1 MVGANC
7 YSECRGRRARLTP
20 SQEPP
25 CGPGNEDKPTS
36 GTLAGTAFRLSGI
49 RARDNAAESDEAMAS
64 NDDKKKARELLAANP
79 GMKYTEALRT
89 VQRPRSGAAPLAL
102 GTRQSDPSKRVHVL
116 NSLTSNLAVLGSSQ
130 SGHTAVLRHLAQA
143 ALGKGWRVS
152 IVYSQHDGY
161 RDLRVDAPAQTQWPA
176 SEDEGRD
183 FLATLT
189 PGTASRPHLVV
200 IDDGDRLFVPER
212 GREGLLDEGWV
223 TVMERLL
230 AARHTAVAVQSQTFQ
245 RSHYPHR
252 IMQHFGE
259 RLVLG
264 RPSMHALAS
273 FLGDVVPAAGALGS
287 LRLAAEDSLFWDG
300 EHLTPVAPGRSQT
313 DLMDAQG
320 KATRWVPLTSSLQ
333 DLPPGERTFLRDV
346 DLPPGSLD
354 PFALAS
360 DATAL
365 THAGLAEVFPGSRL
379 GKVESTQT
387 AEGAFLYRSD
397 ELDPLNLRVGGNML
411 LVAPPGTG
419 GEGLVRGLVAANAGA
434 GSEVRI
440 VIPSSARPEMRSN
453 WPWGVT
459 LCEDTSKDDLARI
472 ATTTRQ
478 EAKGRAAFF
487 LEEPEHFAER
497 DAWWSAIAPHL
508 ADPRTAVIVRTA
520 SAHTIPG
527 ELRNSF
533 AVKAVMGY
541 AATDPAEVTR
551 TVEEVPDRERA
562 WSELGK
568 DGAGL
573 VLQDGEV
580 TGFTVSERAG

>member
-1 MVGANC
+1 MSAEADEPA
-7 YSECRGRRARLTP
+7 SLRARNP
-20 SQEPP
+20 RAA
-25 CGPGNEDKPTS
+25 PGNEDKPTS
-36 GTLAGTAFRLSGI
+36 GTLAGTAYRLSGI

-89 VQRPRSGAAPLAL
+89 VQRPRITARDVVAPLAPQVERDEL
-102 GTRQSDPSKRVHVL
+102 ARDCLRGADPS
-116 NSLTSNLAVLGSSQ
+116 
-130 SGHTAVLRHLAQA
+130 A
-143 ALGKGWRVS
+143 A
-152 IVYSQHDGY
+152 I
-161 RDLRVDAPAQTQWPA
+161 
-176 SEDEGRD
+176 
-183 FLATLT
+183 
-189 PGTASRPHLVV
+189 
-200 IDDGDRLFVPER
+200 
-212 GREGLLDEGWV
+212 
-223 TVMERLL
+223 
-230 AARHTAVAVQSQTFQ
+230 
-245 RSHYPHR
+245 
-252 IMQHFGE
+252 
-259 RLVLG
+259 
-264 RPSMHALAS
+264 
-273 FLGDVVPAAGALGS
+273 
-287 LRLAAEDSLFWDG
+287 
-300 EHLTPVAPGRSQT
+300 
-313 DLMDAQG
+313 
-320 KATRWVPLTSSLQ
+320 
-333 DLPPGERTFLRDV
+333 RDV

-360 DATAL
+360 NATAL

-453 WPWGVT
+453 WPGWVT

-478 EAKGRAAFF
+478 EAKGRAALF

-497 DAWWSAIAPHL
+497 DAWWSAIAPRL